1 MSLLMDALRKAEEA
15 KRNQA
20 LATPEVEVTSEAIVP
35 SESSSIAETNPT
47 LSLEPLSTA
56 EPTSPAAEPPAP
68 PAAAEPRSP
77 PPRPSPRVAPATDT
91 AQRETINNVFAAKQ
105 STRGNR
111 AFALTLAG
119 LGGLALIGMAA
130 YVWWQLQPR
139 SNLGATPQFAA
150 NPPVASLPPA
160 PAIAQ
165 TTPAP
170 IEVQATA
177 STSASTNNNAQWDSS
192 KRLASPQDNPATI
205 TAPSPIRVTR
215 SRLRVN
221 PLIEEGYNALQQGK
235 LPQAQQAYERML
247 TAEPKNIDA
256 LYGLAAIALHRQ
268 QPAAAEDYYLRILEA
283 DPRDALAHAGLAGLN
298 GRAAGG
304 NTESRLKILIAEQP
318 GVAALHFALGNLY
331 AQSQRWRDAQ
341 QAYFLAY
348 RNDSET
354 PDVAFN
360 LAVSLDQLHQDKLA
374 AKYYAEALRLADNR
388 PGGFSRD
395 QAQLRLRE
403 LQGQ

>member
-20 LATPEVEVTSEAIVP
+20 LATPEVEVTPEASAP
-35 SESSSIAETNPT
+35 PESSAIAEANPA

-56 EPTSPAAEPPAP
+56 EPDSPTAEPPPP
-68 PAAAEPRSP
+68 PAAAEPRLP
-77 PPRPSPRVAPATDT
+77 PPRPSPRVAPATER

-105 STRGNR
+105 PARGNR
-111 AFALTLAG
+111 AFALALAG

-139 SNLGATPQFAA
+139 SNLGATPQLAT
-150 NPPVASLPPA
+150 NLPVASLPPA

-177 STSASTNNNAQWDSS
+177 STPASTNNTQWDSS

-205 TAPSPIRVTR
+205 EAPSPIRVTH

-247 TAEPKNIDA
+247 ATEPKNIDA

-268 QPAAAEDYYLRILEA
+268 QPATAEDYYLRILEA

-374 AKYYAEALRLADNR
+374 AKYYAEALRLADTR